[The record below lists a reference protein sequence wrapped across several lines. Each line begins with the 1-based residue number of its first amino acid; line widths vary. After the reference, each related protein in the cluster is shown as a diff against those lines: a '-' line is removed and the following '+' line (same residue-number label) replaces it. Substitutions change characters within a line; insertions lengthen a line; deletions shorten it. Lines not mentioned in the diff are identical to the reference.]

1 MVISR
6 LRRAALLLAGSI
18 FLGAGCSGGETTL
31 ADPAEA
37 AVDTGAISLSPTTV
51 PATSTV
57 PATVAPATTSAPVTS
72 AAPDTTAAMPVD
84 VVPGDEWA
92 AGELP
97 DGVDE
102 SALDDAVD
110 VAFGAADSPS
120 RVRSIVLVRGGE
132 IVYERY
138 HPLDDADTVME
149 SFSVAKS
156 FTSAVIGLLVGDGL
170 LEVDAP
176 APVAAWSDPDDPR
189 HAITVENLLHMASGL
204 EWSEVYAAGQPP
216 LLMLQSAVAS
226 DYVSSL
232 PLEANPGEKFEYS
245 TGTTAILAGI
255 ITDTLGGPEAATAYI
270 EERLLGPLGITSTN
284 FLRDGSGRWIGGIG
298 ADSTTRDFARFGLLF
313 LNDGA
318 WGGEQILPEGWAE
331 YSRSPSPTNPEYG
344 AQWWMRGGTTFE
356 ANGLFGQLIRM
367 VPDDDLV
374 IAINAT
380 QGGDSYSLATAVQT
394 AFANV

>member
-1 MVISR
+1 MSR
-6 LRRAALLLAGSI
+6 LRLRALLLTGSI
-18 FLGAGCSGGETTL
+18 FLGAGCSGGDTTL

-37 AVDTGAISLSPTTV
+37 AVDAGAVSISPTTASAATTA
-51 PATSTV
+51 PAQ
-57 PATVAPATTSAPVTS
+57 TVAPTTMMPATS
-72 AAPDTTAAMPVD
+72 AAPDTTVAVPVG
-84 VVPGDEWA
+84 VVPGQEWA
-92 AGELP
+92 IGELP

-102 SALDDAVD
+102 LVLDDAVD
-110 VAFGAADSPS
+110 VAFGAAESPS

-138 HPLDDADTVME
+138 HPLDTADTVME

-204 EWSEVYAAGQPP
+204 DWSEVYAAGQPP

-270 EERLLGPLGITSTN
+270 EERLLRPLGITSTK
-284 FLRDGSGRWIGGIG
+284 FLRDGSGRWLGGIG

-313 LNDGA
+313 LNDGV
-318 WGGEQILPEGWAE
+318 WGGKQILPEGWVE
-331 YSRSPSPTNPEYG
+331 YSRAPSPTNPEYG
-344 AQWWMRGGTTFE
+344 AQWWMRGGSTFE

-380 QGGDSYSLATAVQT
+380 QGGDSYTLATAVQT
-394 AFANV
+394 AFADV